1 VLKQSLAVTTKR
13 VFYEA
18 LVPLIYEQWVI
29 SPNYTGASD
38 SRWGGQ
44 ALVLPGRT
52 YRSWGDGDHPYPDPP
67 KTPPFALSPDGALHY
82 GGVHGWDQPGAT
94 TPPAAKDQVWF
105 EIRALKSKDD
115 PMRIDPSDYYRGG
128 NPTIRNDGGN
138 PPAALVDPL
147 FQRIDPSEA
156 SNPIKLGMDKTRF
169 YGDFNGGWG
178 WRRAIAS

>member
-1 VLKQSLAVTTKR
+1 MRGGAGKRWCCPDGPIAPGVTGIIPIRIRRRPT
-13 VFYEA
+13 
-18 LVPLIYEQWVI
+18 L
-29 SPNYTGASD
+29 
-38 SRWGGQ
+38 
-44 ALVLPGRT
+44 
-52 YRSWGDGDHPYPDPP
+52 
-67 KTPPFALSPDGALHY
+67 FALSPDGALHY

-105 EIRALKSKDD
+105 EIRALKCKDD